1 MNSSVLRTESNGT
14 VIERV
19 VLIEPFVIEVIL
31 VLELQFSSGL
41 ESLLAAQCHLY
52 AV

>member
-1 MNSSVLRTESNGT
+1 MNSNVLRTESNGT

-19 VLIEPFVIEVIL
+19 VLEPFVIEVIL

-41 ESLLAAQCHLY
+41 ETLLAAQCHLY